1 MPTKRLIDARRM
13 RKGLPRGFGWIDHR
27 LLQEGYI
34 TNCTP
39 QAWEGRKC
47 RIQQENR
54 HTNRSEKSSF
64 KPVESD
70 QFQIGPRS
78 LFRAWTI
85 QALSA
90 TVSATLRAVSPTL
103 APSRYAVSFTA
114 EIMPCVSVDWP
125 SPIHAES
132 AATVAAAIPSESR

>member
-1 MPTKRLIDARRM
+1 MKASSWRGATTPAHRPVTLKLSLARHSEQ
-13 RKGLPRGFGWIDHR
+13 K
-27 LLQEGYI
+27 
-34 TNCTP
+34 P
-39 QAWEGRKC
+39 QMKKNFCRIWEGRKC